1 MQPDYTCFLLMKS
14 SLGWIF
20 HLPLAWAYV
29 TQKGGEEHGP
39 ESVRGMLSSQGEI
52 LVLSAV
58 ACDMSCSSL
67 SNNVVVFHHSQML
80 KPRTASWYG

>member
-14 SLGWIF
+14 SLGWLF
-20 HLPLAWAYV
+20 HLPLAWACV
-29 TQKGGEEHGP
+29 AQKEGEEHGP
-39 ESVRGMLSSQGEI
+39 ESVRGVLSSQGEI

-67 SNNVVVFHHSQML
+67 
-80 KPRTASWYG
+80 